1 MYKKYIQKN
10 VQKNVQKKLQK
21 NVFKI
26 FIFNDALSDE
36 IFLAAEWS

>member
-1 MYKKYIQKN
+1 MYKKN
-10 VQKNVQKKLQK
+10 VQKMYKKKLQK

-26 FIFNDALSDE
+26 FIFNDALSDG